1 MFSIIKID
9 KAVMNKN
16 RIKTEI
22 LVHDLKN
29 PIAVI
34 EASADSLIRKA
45 DRENTLTDQQ
55 IKVLSRILR
64 NSKIAMSLVNDILEV
79 GRSNEGIF
87 NKDRFKCYEYIVFPF
102 IEIFDLIDPETGE
115 KISRSESLEEFAEIL
130 EKQNIRLKMDVSLW
144 SEDLYL
150 DIRKV
155 RQVFRNLLS
164 NAMKYRRNEIVLDI
178 SLADMDFVISIMDD
192 GKGIDKEY
200 QEKVFE
206 KYFQLGDERDFCIR
220 GHGLGLAGALVL
232 VEDMGGKMTL
242 ESERDK
248 GARFTVRLPLGEQC

>member
-1 MFSIIKID
+1 
-9 KAVMNKN
+9 MNKN

-34 EASADSLIRKA
+34 EASVDSLIRKA
-45 DRENTLTDQQ
+45 DRENSLTDHQ

-87 NKDRFKCYEYIVFPF
+87 NKDRFKCYEYIIFPF
-102 IEIFDLIDPETGE
+102 MEIFDLVDPETAE
-115 KISRSESLEEFAEIL
+115 KISRADSLAGFVEIL
-130 EKQNIRLKMDVSLW
+130 ENHNIRFNMDEFAW
-144 SEDLYL
+144 TEELYL

-155 RQVFRNLLS
+155 RQVLRNLLS
-164 NAMKYRRNEIVLDI
+164 NAMKYRKNEIVLDV
-178 SLADMDFVISIMDD
+178 SLDSMSFVISIMDD
-192 GKGIDKEY
+192 GKGIEKEY
-200 QEKVFE
+200 QKKIFE
-206 KYFQLGDERDFCIR
+206 KYFQLGDERDCCIR

-242 ESERDK
+242 ESEKDK
-248 GARFTVRLPLGEQC
+248 GARFTVRLPLSE